1 MDRYAVTND
10 WFSRFVAQTGYA
22 TVAERAPRPEDFPGA
37 PPENLVP
44 GSMVF
49 QKRTG
54 PVDLR
59 NYANWWAWVPG
70 ASWRHPAG
78 PHSSLDGL
86 GRHPVVHVALE
97 DIEAYV
103 RWADQDL
110 PTEAEWEFAARG
122 GLDDATFTWGNDEF
136 PDGKAMVN
144 SWQGEFP
151 WQNLLTDGHE
161 GIAPVGS
168 FPPNGYGLYE
178 MAGDVWEWTSDWY
191 EPRGS
196 NPR

>member
-1 MDRYAVTND
+1 MPPEIARAQELPDLVWIPGGTFRMGSEKFYPEERPVREVTVDGFWMDRYAVTND
-10 WFSRFVAQTGYA
+10 HFSRFVAQTGYV

-70 ASWRHPAG
+70 ANWRRPAG
-78 PHSSLDGL
+78 PHSSLEGL
-86 GRHPVVHVALE
+86 GRYPVVHVALE
-97 DIEAYV
+97 DIEAYA

-122 GLDDATFTWGNDEF
+122 GLDGATFTWGE
-136 PDGKAMVN
+136 
-144 SWQGEFP
+144 
-151 WQNLLTDGHE
+151 
-161 GIAPVGS
+161 
-168 FPPNGYGLYE
+168 
-178 MAGDVWEWTSDWY
+178 
-191 EPRGS
+191 
-196 NPR
+196 